1 MEKLRTRIQPY
12 AWGSNSAIASLRG
25 LPPTAEPQAELWAGA
40 HPSAP
45 SQLFRD
51 GRWVDLDALIAE
63 DPITELGEDVAER
76 FGERLPF
83 LTKILAAG
91 KPLSLQTHPDPAAA
105 RAGFLRENAEGVG
118 LAAPNRT
125 YRDDSAKP
133 EILIALTPF
142 EGLCGFR
149 PVGET
154 LRFLDDLDVPL
165 LQFAA
170 NLLRETP
177 TSVGLRAVVEKLFAL
192 SDEQRTALI
201 SQIVAQATIYRGPQG
216 ALSDWIPSLAKMY
229 PNDVGVALTIF
240 LNHVTLMPG
249 QALFLKAGNL
259 HAYLCGTGV
268 EVMANS
274 DNVLRAGFTEKHID
288 IPELLSIT
296 DFSPLPNPL
305 FSPVIEQAPGA
316 VVTRFQPPVR
326 DFAVERIDLDGT
338 TAFAATS
345 AGPSILLCTSGEVN
359 GFAPTESAY
368 LRPGSINLSGKGTVW
383 HITVGS
389 ASGRNSSAQ

>member
-25 LPPTAEPQAELWAGA
+25 LPPTPEPQAELWAGA

-51 GRWVDLDALIAE
+51 GRWVDLDSLIAE
-63 DPITELGEDVAER
+63 DPVTELGEDVAER

-83 LTKILAAG
+83 LAKILAAG

-105 RAGFLRENAEGVG
+105 RAGFLRENAAGVA
-118 LAAPNRT
+118 LTAPERT

-149 PVGET
+149 PVEET

-165 LQFAA
+165 LRFAEK
-170 NLLRETP
+170 LLQDLP
-177 TSVGLRAVVEKLFAL
+177 TAVGLRSVIEKLFAL
-192 SDEQRTALI
+192 SIEERSELI
-201 SQIVAQATIYRGPQG
+201 SQIVANATIYRGSQG

-229 PNDVGVALTIF
+229 PNDIGVALTLF
-240 LNHVTLMPG
+240 LNHVTLVPG

-259 HAYLCGTGV
+259 HAYLSGMGV

-274 DNVLRAGFTEKHID
+274 DNVLRAGFTQKHID
-288 IPELLSIT
+288 IPELLTIT
-296 DFSPLPNPL
+296 DFSPLPDPL
-305 FSPVIEQAPGA
+305 FAPAVTQAAGA
-316 VVTRFQPPVR
+316 MVTSFRPPVR
-326 DFAVERIDLDGT
+326 DFAVARIDLDGT
-338 TAFAATS
+338 ASFVATS

-359 GFAPTESAY
+359 GLVPTESAY
-368 LRPGSINLSGKGTVW
+368 LRPGSTPLTGKGTVW

-389 ASGRNSSAQ
+389 A

>member
-25 LPPTAEPQAELWAGA
+25 LPPSPEPQAELWAGA
-40 HPSAP
+40 HPLAP
-45 SQLFRD
+45 SQLFRE

-83 LTKILAAG
+83 LAKILAAG

-105 RAGFLRENAEGVG
+105 RAGFLRENAAGVA
-118 LAAPNRT
+118 LTAPNRT

-149 PVGET
+149 PVGAT

-165 LQFAA
+165 LRFAEK
-170 NLLRETP
+170 LLQDLP
-177 TSVGLRAVVEKLFAL
+177 TSVGLRSVVEKLFAL
-192 SDEQRTALI
+192 STEERSELI
-201 SQIVAQATIYRGPQG
+201 SQIVAQATIYRGSQG
-216 ALSDWIPSLAKMY
+216 ALTDWIPSLAKMY
-229 PNDVGVALTIF
+229 LNDIGVALTLF
-240 LNHVTLMPG
+240 LNYVTLAPG

-259 HAYLCGTGV
+259 HAYLSGMGV

-296 DFSPLPNPL
+296 DFTPLPDPL
-305 FSPVIEQAPGA
+305 FAPVIKHADGA
-316 VVTRFQPPVR
+316 VVTWFRPPVR
-326 DFAVERIDLDGT
+326 DFAVARIDLDGT
-338 TAFAATS
+338 ASSVATS

-359 GFAPTESAY
+359 ALAPTESAY
-368 LRPGSINLSGKGTVW
+368 LRPGSTTLTGKGTVW
-383 HITVGS
+383 HITVGTP
-389 ASGRNSSAQ
+389 

>member
-25 LPPTAEPQAELWAGA
+25 LPPTPEPQAELWAGA

-51 GRWVDLDALIAE
+51 GRWVDVDSLIAE
-63 DPITELGEDVAER
+63 DPITELGEDVAEL

-83 LTKILAAG
+83 LAKILAAG

-105 RAGFLRENAEGVG
+105 RAGFLRENAAGVA
-118 LAAPNRT
+118 LTAPDRT

-149 PVGET
+149 PVEET
-154 LRFLDDLDVPL
+154 LRFLDDLNVPL
-165 LQFAA
+165 LHFAA
-170 NLLRETP
+170 TLLRQAP
-177 TSVGLRAVVEKLFAL
+177 TAVGLRSVVEKLFTL
-192 SDEQRTALI
+192 SDEEQTELI
-201 SQIVAQATIYRGPQG
+201 SQIVAQAIIYRGPQG

-229 PNDVGVALTIF
+229 PNDIGVALAVL
-240 LNHVTLMPG
+240 LNHVTLVPG

-259 HAYLCGTGV
+259 HAYLSGMGV

-296 DFSPLPNPL
+296 DFSPLPDPL
-305 FSPVIEQAPGA
+305 FTPLVEHAAGA
-316 VVTRFQPPVR
+316 VVTQFHPPVR
-326 DFAVERIDLDGT
+326 DFAVDRIDLDGT
-338 TAFAATS
+338 AAFTTKS
-345 AGPSILLCTSGEVN
+345 SGPSILLCTSGDVN
-359 GFAPTESAY
+359 GLAPTESAY
-368 LRPGSINLSGKGTVW
+368 VRPGSVALTGTGTVW
-383 HITVGS
+383 HITVGTL
-389 ASGRNSSAQ
+389 

>member
-25 LPPTAEPQAELWAGA
+25 LPPTLEPQAELWAGA

-51 GRWVDLDALIAE
+51 GRWADLDALIAE
-63 DPITELGEDVAER
+63 DPSTELGEDVAER

-83 LTKILAAG
+83 LAKILAAG

-105 RAGFLRENAEGVG
+105 RAGFLRENAAGVA

-149 PVGET
+149 PVEET

-165 LQFAA
+165 LRFAGS
-170 NLLRETP
+170 LLRDLP
-177 TSVGLRAVVEKLFAL
+177 TAVGLRSVVEKLLAL
-192 SDEQRTALI
+192 SFKERSELI
-201 SQIVAQATIYRGPQG
+201 SQIVTQATIYRGSQG

-229 PNDVGVALTIF
+229 PNDIGVALTLL
-240 LNHVTLMPG
+240 LNYVTLAPG

-259 HAYLCGTGV
+259 HAYLSGMGV

-274 DNVLRAGFTEKHID
+274 DNVLRAGFTEKHVD

-296 DFSPLPNPL
+296 DFSPLPDPL
-305 FSPVIEQAPGA
+305 FTPVVAQVAGA
-316 VVTRFQPPVR
+316 VVTRFHPPVR

-338 TAFAATS
+338 GTFAATS
-345 AGPSILLCTSGEVN
+345 AGPSILLCTSGEVS
-359 GFAPTESAY
+359 GLTPTESAY
-368 LRPGSINLSGKGTVW
+368 LRPGSSALTGVGTIW
-383 HITVGS
+383 HITVGTT
-389 ASGRNSSAQ
+389 